1 MALSM
6 NDKLVVIIT
15 AIAIVLAIAILDYLL
30 IKGANRDEDI
40 Y

>member
-1 MALSM
+1 M
-6 NDKLVVIIT
+6 NDIVITLI
-15 AIAIVLAIAILDYLL
+15 AIAAIICAIAILDYLL